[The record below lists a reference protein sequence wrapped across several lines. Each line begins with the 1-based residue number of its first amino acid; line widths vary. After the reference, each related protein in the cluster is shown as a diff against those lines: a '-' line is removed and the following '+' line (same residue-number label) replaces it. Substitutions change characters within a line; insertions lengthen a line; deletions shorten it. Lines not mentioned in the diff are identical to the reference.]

1 MHKEIIC
8 VVAGSGDSIAL
19 EITMVVTKEFL
30 HSSGVSLWGLIEQ
43 RQKQPMSKTEEH
55 DVFKIGEK

>member
-19 EITMVVTKEFL
+19 EIVMVVTKKFL
-30 HSSGVSLWGLIEQ
+30 QFSGVSLCGLIEQ
-43 RQKQPMSKTEEH
+43 R
-55 DVFKIGEK
+55 

>member
-19 EITMVVTKEFL
+19 EIAMVVTKEFL
-30 HSSGVSLWGLIEQ
+30 HSSDVSLCGLIEQ
-43 RQKQPMSKTEEH
+43 R
-55 DVFKIGEK
+55 